1 MQLIGICLW
10 KEIIMTIRHLRVF
23 IIVADLGNMTAA
35 AKKLFIAQ
43 PSVSQTI
50 KELEKYYNIRLF
62 ERLSKKLY
70 ITEEG
75 KQLLSYARHIVSL
88 FDEMEQKMK
97 QSAENSTLKIGASV
111 TIGTCILSQ
120 LYEEFLYSYPNVGIQ
135 SVVDNTTII
144 EEMVLKS
151 EIDFGLVEGP
161 IHSEDIVSRPF
172 MNDELI
178 LICGKD
184 HAFREKSQV
193 TVQDLLKAD
202 FILRERGSG
211 TRELFENTM
220 LAKGINLNVI
230 AMCNNAETIK
240 NAVISN
246 LGVSVISKMIVENE
260 LKGGKLFHI
269 RIDNIE
275 LKRKFNIIYHK
286 NKYISKPINDFWNL
300 CLSIYR

>member
-1 MQLIGICLW
+1 
-10 KEIIMTIRHLRVF
+10 MTIRHLRVF